1 MLALGIDGSNVSK
14 SKLAE
19 ELQKRAAKHFLD
31 VGTCSIHIANNAFL
45 EGIECLKGNVNA
57 DHLATDLYFFF
68 KLSAAK
74 RKDYRGV
81 RVNRCDNALCLK
93 HCQTCQSASED
104 YRTVQKLEGMC
115 FKKTTYAAWI

>member
-1 MLALGIDGSNVSK
+1 MTIFRVCEVLGLDFNLLLALGIDGPNVSK

-57 DHLATDLYFFF
+57 DHFATDLYFFF

-81 RVNRCDNALCLK
+81 
-93 HCQTCQSASED
+93 SELTD
-104 YRTVQKLEGMC
+104 V
-115 FKKTTYAAWI
+115 TTHYV

>member
-1 MLALGIDGSNVSK
+1 MLALGIDGPNVSK

-31 VGTCSIHIANNAFL
+31 VGRCSIHIANNAFL

-57 DHLATDLYFFF
+57 DHFATDLYFFF

-81 RVNRCDNALCLK
+81 
-93 HCQTCQSASED
+93 SELTD
-104 YRTVQKLEGMC
+104 V
-115 FKKTTYAAWI
+115 TTHYV